1 MEQQTKKVSCLS
13 LLLTFMKL
21 GLFSFGGG
29 PAMLMLIKDEI
40 VEKKHWMSDEEL
52 TEMVGL
58 SESTPGPIAINL
70 ATHLG
75 YKKRGFL
82 GSLCAT
88 LGVALPTFLIM
99 FIISLFFR
107 NLMQYEVVQY
117 AFMGIKCAVVFL
129 ILRVGIN
136 LAKGVKSPFPLILFL
151 IVSILMIVFNYTGID
166 FSAVYFILIGAF
178 LGLLFYSFIV
188 PHLSKKKEEAKTK

>member
-1 MEQQTKKVSCLS
+1 MEQQTKKISCLS

-75 YKKRGFL
+75 YKK
-82 GSLCAT
+82 
-88 LGVALPTFLIM
+88 
-99 FIISLFFR
+99 
-107 NLMQYEVVQY
+107 
-117 AFMGIKCAVVFL
+117 
-129 ILRVGIN
+129 
-136 LAKGVKSPFPLILFL
+136 PLQ
-151 IVSILMIVFNYTGID
+151 
-166 FSAVYFILIGAF
+166 
-178 LGLLFYSFIV
+178 
-188 PHLSKKKEEAKTK
+188 